1 MEPMRPPEPALSTPR
16 AGVLRRSNGD
26 RVIAG
31 VVGGIAAYL
40 GLDSKLLRIG
50 WLIMALF
57 GGGVAAYL
65 VAWFVLP
72 DEAEQRTS
80 MPAVLLLLF
89 LVVPFFCGLCA
100 AAISVMSA
108 ISNQGYPNY

>member
-1 MEPMRPPEPALSTPR
+1 MEPMSPPEPAFSTPR
-16 AGVLRRSNGD
+16 GGPLRRSNSD

-65 VAWFVLP
+65 VTWFVLP

-80 MPAVLLLLF
+80 LPVVLVLLF
-89 LVVPFFCGLCA
+89 LVVPVFCGLCA
-100 AAISVMSA
+100 AAISAMSA
-108 ISNQGYPNY
+108 ISNPGYPNY